1 MDTDLLPG
9 LSGVTWVAAIHL
21 DEATCDL
28 PLPDSDPDL
37 IASSL
42 TDTTLTMV
50 QDWVWAGA
58 AGRAPGVHPTL

>member
-21 DEATCDL
+21 DEATRDL

-42 TDTTLTMV
+42 MDTTRSAFHT
-50 QDWVWAGA
+50 
-58 AGRAPGVHPTL
+58 